1 MNKIEKAFG
10 NIKADDALKEATFEK
25 VAAQMR
31 TRPEK
36 SKVVKQRKN
45 ARRFAAV
52 AAVLVVA
59 LVFAGGGYQVYAK
72 PVSYITMNVNP
83 SVELGINR
91 WDKVVE
97 CTGLNADGSE
107 LLDRVDVKG
116 LNYKNAMEEL
126 IGDEQIQSCINKGDE
141 FAFSVTS
148 ENDSMANE
156 VERICSGHG
165 MKYHCNREGNG
176 TGEHHGQNSEINS
189 NGGNGQNGGHGHRH
203 GR

>member
-10 NIKADDALKEATFEK
+10 NIKADDALKETTFEK
-25 VAAQMR
+25 VTAQMR

-36 SKVVKQRKN
+36 SKVVKQRRN

-59 LVFAGGGYQVYAK
+59 LVFVGGGYHVYAK

-97 CTGLNADGSE
+97 CTGLNDDGSE

-148 ENDSMANE
+148 EDDSMVNE
-156 VERICSGHG
+156 VESICSGHG

-176 TGEHHGQNSEINS
+176 TGEHHGQNAEVNS

>member
-83 SVELGINR
+83 SIELGINR

>member
-52 AAVLVVA
+52 A
-59 LVFAGGGYQVYAK
+59 GGGYHVYAK

-91 WDKVVE
+91 WNKVVE
-97 CTGLNADGSE
+97 CTGLNDDGSE
-107 LLDRVDVKG
+107 LLNRVDVKG

-148 ENDSMANE
+148 EDDSMVNE
-156 VERICSGHG
+156 VESICSGHG

-176 TGEHHGQNSEINS
+176 TGEHHGQN
-189 NGGNGQNGGHGHRH
+189 GGQGHRH

>member
-25 VAAQMR
+25 VVAQMR
-31 TRPEK
+31 TQPEK
-36 SKVVKQRKN
+36 SKAVKQKRN

-59 LVFAGGGYQVYAK
+59 LAFAGGGYHVYAK

-97 CTGLNADGSE
+97 CTGLNDDGSE
-107 LLDRVDVKG
+107 LLNRVDVKG

-148 ENDSMANE
+148 EDDSMVNE
-156 VERICSGHG
+156 VESICSGHG

-176 TGEHHGQNSEINS
+176 TGEHHGQNAEVNS